1 MRCPNTRS
9 CLEWF
14 QSFTILMESRIDS
27 IEISNHRFFS
37 DCVFQQKGLKVAT
50 CCDNLGGITFRQWFN
65 LHKPPKTPTLQMVCD
80 QRVCVCVCVWVCL
93 GVSKMQVGTS
103 SSSCAYEHASPLSQP
118 QSLCFGA
125 VFTQQLIL
133 FWLACTTQQKN

>member
-1 MRCPNTRS
+1 MEMRCPNTRS

-14 QSFTILMESRIDS
+14 RSFTILMESRIDS

-37 DCVFQQKGLKVAT
+37 DCLFQQKGLKVAT

-65 LHKPPKTPTLQMVCD
+65 LHKPPKTPTLQM
-80 QRVCVCVCVWVCL
+80 
-93 GVSKMQVGTS
+93 VSKMQVGTS

-133 FWLACTTQQKN
+133 FWLACTTQQKNNKNGLS